1 MVHFETVIPGGAD
14 MLGSTKKFPSSVREE
29 TLFEKWKKKN
39 QKKSES
45 KPDKLK
51 LIYNYFYYLP
61 KSIKKMVMM
70 DLMVEAQ
77 ILMLSPD
84 ERSFREK
91 ELRNTLINKH
101 HELYMDGKFPENVE
115 QTSRVKKILARNI
128 ELSDPKTFKDPK
140 PALTY
145 GKVFNGE
152 PKSKKVREKDFSKKS
167 PARFFKTEKKV
178 NTSRTRWLKG

>member
-1 MVHFETVIPGGAD
+1 MGASHIDELAGGSF
-14 MLGSTKKFPSSVREE
+14 GNKSNKSNVKES
-29 TLFEKWKKKN
+29 TLFEKWKKKD

-45 KPDKLK
+45 KPSQLQ

-61 KSIKKMVMM
+61 KSVKKMILM
-70 DLMVEAQ
+70 DMKVEAQ
-77 ILMLSPD
+77 IMMLPPD

-101 HELYMDGKFPENVE
+101 HEMYMDEKFPENKE

-152 PKSKKVREKDFSKKS
+152 SKSKKVREKDFTKKS
-167 PARFFKTEKKV
+167 PSRFFRTEKKV
-178 NTSRTRWLKG
+178 DTSRTRWLKG